1 MPESKNGKIDI
12 ERYRVKEGEKISL
25 KDFPTACDVKIEKA
39 EVKERYFPETIEKLK
54 VLQEKLYA
62 QNTYGLI
69 IVLQAMDAAGK
80 DGTVNHVF
88 ASLNPGGVKVVSFK
102 QPTSEEKDHD
112 YMWRINKAL
121 PERGNIGIF
130 NRSQYE
136 DVIVTRIHDL
146 IHQGQLPRNLIH
158 KDIWEERY
166 EQITNWEKYL
176 AANGF
181 PMVKI
186 FLHVSKE
193 EQQKRL
199 MDRIFNRSHYEDV
212 IVTRV
217 HDLIKEDKLPQ
228 NLVNKNIWDTRYRQI
243 KDWERYL
250 GENGFHVIKIFLHVS
265 KDEQRNRLAERILN
279 KKKNWKFSMA
289 DMRERQY
296 WDQYQEIYGEMISKT
311 SKDYAPWYI
320 VPADNKWYTRY
331 VVSQITL
338 QALKKI
344 DPQFPP
350 LARGIAEQLEK
361 FKKLISSVD
370 VKSLEEIQQAIKK

>member
-1 MPESKNGKIDI
+1 MVELHDIIDN
-12 ERYRVKEGEKISL
+12 L
-25 KDFPTACDVKIEKA
+25 
-39 EVKERYFPETIEKLK
+39 
-54 VLQEKLYA
+54 
-62 QNTYGLI
+62 
-69 IVLQAMDAAGK
+69 
-80 DGTVNHVF
+80 
-88 ASLNPGGVKVVSFK
+88 
-102 QPTSEEKDHD
+102 
-112 YMWRINKAL
+112 
-121 PERGNIGIF
+121 ERGNIGIF

-199 MDRIFNRSHYEDV
+199 MDRIFN
-212 IVTRV
+212 
-217 HDLIKEDKLPQ
+217 Q
-228 NLVNKNIWDTRYRQI
+228 Q
-243 KDWERYL
+243 
-250 GENGFHVIKIFLHVS
+250 
-265 KDEQRNRLAERILN
+265 
-279 KKKNWKFSMA
+279 KNWKFSMA

-350 LARGIAEQLEK
+350 LAPDIAEQLEK